1 MTSQVRN
8 QPEPSPEAAGS
19 AAEPYVLEDQI
30 GFILRR
36 VNQRHAGI
44 FADHIGAALTTTQF
58 ATLAK
63 LNEMGS
69 CTQNLLGRNT
79 AMDAATIKGV
89 VDRLTRRGL
98 TRTWPDPSDGRRMLV
113 SLTDKGLMVLTNTL
127 PRAME
132 ISERTLEPLNAEDRK
147 TFIRLLERLC

>member
-1 MTSQVRN
+1 MDYQVSD
-8 QPEPSPEAAGS
+8 QLEPSPA
-19 AAEPYVLEDQI
+19 YVLEDQF

-36 VNQRHAGI
+36 VNQRHTGI

-63 LNEMGS
+63 LSEMGS
-69 CTQNLLGRNT
+69 CTQNLLGRHT

-98 TRTWPDPSDGRRMLV
+98 TRTWPDPKDRRRMLV
-113 SLTDKGLMVLTNTL
+113 SLTGRGRKVVIETL
-127 PRAME
+127 PRALE
-132 ISERTLEPLNAEDRK
+132 ITERTLEPLTEEDQK
-147 TFIRLLERLC
+147 TLVRLLEKLC

>member
-1 MTSQVRN
+1 M
-8 QPEPSPEAAGS
+8 
-19 AAEPYVLEDQI
+19 LEDQI

-44 FADHIGAALTTTQF
+44 FADNIGATLTTTQF
-58 ATLAK
+58 ATLIK

-69 CTQNLLGRNT
+69 CTQNRLGRNT

-98 TRTWPDPSDGRRMLV
+98 TRTWPDPRDRRRMLV
-113 SLTDKGLMVLTNTL
+113 SLTDAGLKVLTDTL

-147 TFIRLLERLC
+147 TFIRLLEKLC

>member
-1 MTSQVRN
+1 MKKS
-8 QPEPSPEAAGS
+8 SSLEAAGP

-36 VNQRHAGI
+36 VNQRHASI
-44 FADHIGAALTTTQF
+44 FADHIGEALTTTQF
-58 ATLAK
+58 ATLVK

-69 CTQNLLGRNT
+69 CTQNRLGRNT

-89 VDRLTRRGL
+89 VDRLIRRGL
-98 TRTWPDPSDGRRMLV
+98 ASTWPDPRDRRRMLV
-113 SLTDKGLMVLTNTL
+113 SLTDRGLKVVTDTL

-132 ISERTLEPLNAEDRK
+132 ITERTLEPLNEEDRK
-147 TFIRLLERLC
+147 TFIRLLEKLC

>member
-1 MTSQVRN
+1 MTSQFGS
-8 QPEPSPEAAGS
+8 QLEPPPETPRP

-44 FADHIGAALTTTQF
+44 FADRIGAALTTTQF

-69 CTQNLLGRNT
+69 CTQNRLGRNT

-113 SLTDKGLMVLTNTL
+113 SLTDKGLKMLTDTL

-147 TFIRLLERLC
+147 TFIRLLEKLC